1 MFPKD
6 VPKFLPTNLPK
17 NPMTLQGNQT
27 ELILQAEGEISSLEV
42 TEIRDLP
49 RKERVP
55 DIVKPTHFIP
65 DLKVWKEEERRSYQ
79 KDLGTRKAATNDP
92 GPEALEERRT

>member
-1 MFPKD
+1 
-6 VPKFLPTNLPK
+6 
-17 NPMTLQGNQT
+17 MTLQGNQT
-27 ELILQAEGEISSLEV
+27 ELILQAEGKISSLEV